1 MLGINDSKVG
11 WWDEKDYK
19 QTYKRMIK
27 ELGSS
32 KTKVLAV
39 VPTPL
44 YTDGIYTMQKKVI
57 NDRLSKI
64 VPEIA

>member
-27 ELGSS
+27 ELGTS

-44 YTDGIYTMQKKVI
+44 YTDGIYTM
-57 NDRLSKI
+57 
-64 VPEIA
+64 